1 MQEVMESRSQWVKKS
16 RRMQAA
22 QLNGAAFYFF
32 TFLLFYL
39 LNFNFL
45 LSSEAAEILNDLL
58 PSLERF

>member
-32 TFLLFYL
+32 YLFTLVTIYDITPT
-39 LNFNFL
+39 
-45 LSSEAAEILNDLL
+45 SATAK
-58 PSLERF
+58 PMATAMP